1 MSAPLLTLG
10 SASQTRSAADRVRS
24 GERVTVTNEPYNSLV
39 APGASVTVGFTGSY
53 SSSNAAP
60 AAFAVNGTA
69 CST

>member
-1 MSAPLLTLG
+1 M
-10 SASQTRSAADRVRS
+10 
-24 GERVTVTNEPYNSLV
+24 TNEPYNSSI

-60 AAFAVNGTA
+60 AALAVNGTA